1 MSSRVSL
8 SLTLSL
14 VSYSS
19 TSSWALPAS
28 SIIQGQYQGHPT
40 DYVNHEDPCLTL
52 GPSLGHLDYLSYFHF
67 YCQCH
72 HLKRKK
78 FIPIQS
84 EDIISLQKK
93 GHFLTVS
100 TLFKHCYQMFI
111 FAGLGTGPTLFSRSW
126 VFVEK
131 LGVLSKN
138 FVEQDYGLKK

>member
-1 MSSRVSL
+1 MSSKDSL

-40 DYVNHEDPCLTL
+40 DYVSHEGPCLTL
-52 GPSLGHLDYLSYFHF
+52 GPSLGHLDHLSYFHF

-93 GHFLTVS
+93 KDISSL
-100 TLFKHCYQMFI
+100 L
-111 FAGLGTGPTLFSRSW
+111 
-126 VFVEK
+126 
-131 LGVLSKN
+131 VLSSNTAIKCSYL
-138 FVEQDYGLKK
+138 QALALALPYSQGPGCL